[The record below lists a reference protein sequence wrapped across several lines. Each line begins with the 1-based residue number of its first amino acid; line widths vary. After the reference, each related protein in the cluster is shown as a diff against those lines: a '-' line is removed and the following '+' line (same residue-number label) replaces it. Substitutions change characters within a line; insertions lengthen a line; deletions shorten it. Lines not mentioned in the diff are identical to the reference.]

1 MRGPAALEL
10 ALVSAS
16 LLTLA
21 SDFTA
26 CFVAGIVVT
35 LVDTTDV
42 VVLDTTV
49 ALLGSFL
56 LGAEV
61 VSEVLDIL
69 KPDVLKHFVTV
80 APGGFFTGKD
90 AGTTFA
96 CC

>member
-1 MRGPAALEL
+1 MEL
-10 ALVSAS
+10 PLASGS

-42 VVLDTTV
+42 VVLDTIV
-49 ALLGSFL
+49 ALLGSFQ

-61 VSEVLDIL
+61 VSEVLDVL
-69 KPDVLKHFVTV
+69 KPDVLKIFVTV
-80 APGGFFTGKD
+80 TPGGFFKGKD
-90 AGTTFA
+90 AVTTVA